1 MKYKDESENNNNNNN
16 GIKELEEIK
25 NSYYEFEE
33 MYTKNEKIRYISTNS
48 LIYHFFN
55 IRLEKIILGE
65 KFIKLKEKINNY
77 SGDKNLEQEKEKI
90 NYIITESNK
99 MKNEAKEED
108 EYYDKILEDLYSS
121 ERKFGKINDV
131 ERTYD
136 NICQDIIDSRIN
148 KYLKYEKKLIHFND
162 LIKDLSELNIN

>member
-1 MKYKDESENNNNNNN
+1 MT
-16 GIKELEEIK
+16 GILFQSLQKKE
-25 NSYYEFEE
+25 
-33 MYTKNEKIRYISTNS
+33 
-48 LIYHFFN
+48 
-55 IRLEKIILGE
+55 LEKIILGE
-65 KFIKLKEKINNY
+65 KFIKLKEKIYNY

-99 MKNEAKEED
+99 MKNVAKEER
-108 EYYDKILEDLYSS
+108 EYYDTILEDLYSS

-148 KYLKYEKKLIHFND
+148 IYLKFEKKLINFND
-162 LIKDLSELNIN
+162 LIKDLSELNII